1 MNQQPCVYVIGPTA
15 SGKSDLAIELAK
27 RWQGEV
33 VNADSMQVYC
43 ELNIGSAKVPLHER
57 QGIVHH
63 LLDVVHV
70 GEPFSVAAYKSLA
83 EQAMEGIHRQGHL
96 PIVCGGTGLYIQALS
111 GRLNFTQ
118 VESDPVLRS
127 ELQTYAREH
136 GRQALHERLRAVDPD
151 SAQRLHPNDQK
162 RVIRALEVSL
172 LTHKPYS
179 AQTETF
185 AQQAYQ
191 GGKSPCMLG
200 LYWPREQLR
209 ARIGK
214 RVDSMMEQG
223 LLEEARDVFALGVD
237 IEHPSMQGL
246 GYRQLFRYF
255 LGQYTLSEAVE
266 RIKIETAQFAKR
278 QMTWF
283 KRDLR
288 IHWLDM
294 QALMEDDAC
303 LAQADRLVS
312 DYLTLRSEV
321 F

>member
-27 RWQGEV
+27 RWKGEI
-33 VNADSMQVYC
+33 VNADSMQVYS
-43 ELNIGSAKVPLHER
+43 ELNIGAAKVPPAER
-57 QGIVHH
+57 QGIIHH

-83 EQAMEGIHRQGHL
+83 CEAIEDIHRRGHL

-111 GRLNFTQ
+111 GRLDFTR
-118 VESDPVLRS
+118 VESDPVLRT
-127 ELQTYAREH
+127 ELEAYASEH
-136 GRQALHERLRAVDPD
+136 GVKALHERLRAVDPD

-179 AQTETF
+179 AQTQAF
-185 AQQAYQ
+185 AQKAYQ
-191 GGKSPCMLG
+191 GESPCMLG
-200 LYWPREQLR
+200 LCWPREQLR
-209 ARIGK
+209 ARIGV
-214 RVDSMMEQG
+214 RVDRMMEQG
-223 LLEEARDVFALGVD
+223 LLDEARAIFAHGIDV
-237 IEHPSMQGL
+237 EHPSMMGL

-266 RIKIETAQFAKR
+266 RIKIETGQFAKR

-283 KRDLR
+283 RRDLR
-288 IHWLDM
+288 IQWLDM
-294 QALMEDDAC
+294 QALYEEDA
-303 LAQADRLVS
+303 LVTQADCLVS
-312 DYLTLRSEV
+312 DYLTSRSEV
-321 F
+321 D